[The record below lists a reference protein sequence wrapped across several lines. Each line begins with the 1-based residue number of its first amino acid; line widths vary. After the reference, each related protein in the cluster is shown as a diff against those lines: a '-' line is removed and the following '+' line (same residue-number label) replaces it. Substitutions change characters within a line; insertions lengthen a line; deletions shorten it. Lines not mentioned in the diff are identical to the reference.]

1 MTEWRKRMQIH
12 PKDAGG
18 MLPDP
23 TQSSHAAPVADGD
36 AVGVIS
42 ATPASV
48 ERTDPTPIAD
58 AGRALEPRD
67 SWPGSAALDARR
79 ASQIRRRVLSGA
91 YHSLEVVDAVARRLL
106 DSGDL

>member
-1 MTEWRKRMQIH
+1 MQIH

-23 TQSSHAAPVADGD
+23 TQSSHAAPIADGD

-48 ERTDPTPIAD
+48 DRTDPVSIAD
-58 AGRALEPRD
+58 AGRALVAAD

-79 ASQIRRRVLSGA
+79 AQIRRRVLSGA

>member
-1 MTEWRKRMQIH
+1 MQIH

-18 MLPDP
+18 MLPDR
-23 TQSSHAAPVADGD
+23 TQSSHAAPIADGD

-48 ERTDPTPIAD
+48 DRTGPVSIAD
-58 AGRALEPRD
+58 AGRALEARA
-67 SWPGSAALDARR
+67 SWPDTTALDARR